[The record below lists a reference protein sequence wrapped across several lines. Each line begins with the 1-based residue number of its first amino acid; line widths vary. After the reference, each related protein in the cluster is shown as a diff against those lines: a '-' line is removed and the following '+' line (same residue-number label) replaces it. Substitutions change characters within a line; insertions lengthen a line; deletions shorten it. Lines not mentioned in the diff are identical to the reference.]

1 MKPLGRDNLYVG
13 SASQQIYERSILMG
27 GVIGFVSKQD
37 CVMDLFFGTDYHS
50 HLGTKNGGMCVLQDS
65 GSFKR
70 SIHNIEN
77 SPFRSKFE
85 ADIEEMSG
93 KMGIG
98 AISDGDPQPLT
109 VHSRQGDYAITTV
122 GRINNKAELVKELLD
137 GMSGQF
143 MSMSGGD
150 INNTELVA
158 ALVSTGKDLVDGIKI
173 AQAKIDGSMTMLI
186 LTKDGL
192 YAARD
197 KYGRTPL
204 IIGQKDGAY
213 CAASESFAFIN
224 VGYKY
229 KRELGPA
236 EIAFITADGEETV
249 ADPQNEMKICAFL
262 WTYFGYTTSIY
273 EGRNVEL
280 MRNSNGGLLAEK
292 DGDLDVDYV
301 AGVPDSGVAHALG
314 YANKSRVPYARPLI
328 KYTPTWPR
336 SFMPQNQKARDRIAK
351 MKLVPVFQ
359 IIKDKKFVLIDDSI
373 VRGTQLSQTV
383 SYLIDN
389 GAKEIHVRS
398 ACPPIMYGCKYL
410 NFSRSVSDLELITRR
425 VIRDLE
431 GIEADEISQ
440 ELLAE
445 YADGKTEKHQAM
457 VEEIRKRLKFDSLGF
472 QDLEDTVKAIG
483 VDKCKLCTYCWDG
496 RE

>member
-1 MKPLGRDNLYVG
+1 
-13 SASQQIYERSILMG
+13 MG
-27 GVIGFVSKQD
+27 GVIGFVSKKD

-50 HLGTKNGGMCVLQDS
+50 HLGTKRGGMCVYQED
-65 GSFKR
+65 GFNR
-70 SIHNIEN
+70 AIHNIEN

-85 ADIEEMSG
+85 SDIEDMSG

-109 VHSRQGDYAITTV
+109 VRSRQGDYAITTV
-122 GRINNKAELVKELLD
+122 GRINNKEEIVEELLKERPAH
-137 GMSGQF
+137 F
-143 MSMSGGD
+143 MSMSGGA
-150 INNTELVA
+150 INSTELVA
-158 ALVSTGKDLVDGIKI
+158 ALVSTGKDIVDGIRI
-173 AQAKIDGSMTMLI
+173 AQEKIDGSMTMLI
-186 LTKDGL
+186 LTKEGL

-204 IIGQKDGAY
+204 IIGQKKGAF

-236 EIAFITADGEETV
+236 EIAFLTADGEETV
-249 ADPQNEMKICAFL
+249 AEPQDEMKICAFL

-280 MRNSNGGLLAEK
+280 MRNRNGELLAEK
-292 DGDLDVDYV
+292 DEDLDVDYV
-301 AGVPDSGVAHALG
+301 AGVPDSGIAHALG

-336 SFMPQNQKARDRIAK
+336 SFMPQNQKARNLIAK

-359 IIKDKKFVLIDDSI
+359 IIKNKKFVLIDDSI
-373 VRGTQLSQTV
+373 VRGTQLSETV
-383 SYLIDN
+383 SYLIEN
-389 GAKEIHVRS
+389 GAKDIHVRS

-410 NFSRSVSDLELITRR
+410 NFSRSVSDLELINRR
-425 VIRDLE
+425 CIRELE
-431 GIEADEISQ
+431 GMDDPGDAAANPAGFDNAVQSDIPRDILEQ
-440 ELLAE
+440 
-445 YADGKTEKHQAM
+445 YADSSTEKHKKM
-457 VEEIRKRLKFDSLGF
+457 VELIRQKLNFDSLKF

-483 VDKCKLCTYCWDG
+483 IDKCKLCTYCWDG
-496 RE
+496 KE

>member
-1 MKPLGRDNLYVG
+1 
-13 SASQQIYERSILMG
+13 MG

-50 HLGTKNGGMCVLQDS
+50 HLGTKNDG
-65 GSFKR
+65 FNR
-70 SIHNIEN
+70 SIHNIQN

-85 ADIEEMSG
+85 SDIEEMKG
-93 KMGIG
+93 NMGIG

-109 VHSRQGDYAITTV
+109 VCSRQGDYAITTV
-122 GRINNKAELVKELLD
+122 GRINNKEAIVKELLKD
-137 GMSGQF
+137 RPTQF
-143 MSMSGGD
+143 MSMSGGT

-158 ALVSTGKDLVDGIKI
+158 ALVSTGRDIVDGIRI
-173 AQAKIDGSMTMLI
+173 AQAKIDGSLTMLI
-186 LTKDGL
+186 LTKEGL

-204 IIGQKDGAY
+204 IIGKKDGAY
-213 CAASESFAFIN
+213 SAASESFAFIN

-229 KRELGPA
+229 QRELGPA
-236 EIAFITADGEETV
+236 EIAFLTADSEKTV
-249 ADPQNEMKICAFL
+249 SEPQEGMRICAFM

-280 MRNSNGGLLAEK
+280 MRNRNGELLAQR

-301 AGVPDSGVAHALG
+301 AGVPDSGIAHALG
-314 YANKSRVPYARPLI
+314 YANQSRVPYARPLI

-336 SFMPQNQKARDRIAK
+336 SFMPQNQKARNLIAK

-359 IIKDKKFVLIDDSI
+359 IIRDKKFVLVDDSI
-373 VRGTQLSQTV
+373 VRGTQLSETV

-398 ACPPIMYGCKYL
+398 ACPPIMYGCKFL

-431 GIEADEISQ
+431 GIKGDEISE

-445 YADGKTEKHQAM
+445 YADSNTDKHEAM
-457 VEEIRKRLKFDSLGF
+457 VEEIRKRLKFDSLKF
-472 QDLEDTVKAIG
+472 QNLEDTIEAIG
-483 VDKCKLCTYCWDG
+483 VDSCNLCTYCWNG
-496 RE
+496 KE

>member
-1 MKPLGRDNLYVG
+1 
-13 SASQQIYERSILMG
+13 MG
-27 GVIGFVSKQD
+27 GVIGFISRQD

-50 HLGTKNGGMCVLQDS
+50 HLGTKNGGMCVLQED
-65 GSFKR
+65 GFNR

-85 ADIEEMSG
+85 EDLEEMSG

-98 AISDGDPQPLT
+98 SISDGDPQPLT
-109 VHSRQGDYAITTV
+109 VRSRQGDYAITTV
-122 GRINNKAELVKELLD
+122 GRINNKEELVAELLKD
-137 GMSGQF
+137 RAGQF
-143 MSMSGGD
+143 MSMSGGG

-158 ALVSTGKDLVDGIKI
+158 ALVSTGKDIVDGIKI
-173 AQAKIDGSMTMLI
+173 AQSKIDGSMTMLI
-186 LTKDGL
+186 LTEDGL

-204 IIGQKDGAY
+204 IIGEKDGAY

-224 VGYKY
+224 VGYRY

-236 EIAFITADGEETV
+236 EVAFITADGEKTV
-249 ADPQNEMKICAFL
+249 ADPQKEMKICAFL

-280 MRNSNGGLLAEK
+280 MRNRNGELLAQR

-301 AGVPDSGVAHALG
+301 AGVPDSGTAHALG
-314 YANKSRVPYARPLI
+314 YANQSRTPYSRPLI

-383 SYLIDN
+383 SYLIEN

-398 ACPPIMYGCKYL
+398 ACPPIMYGCKFL

-431 GIEADEISQ
+431 GIEADDITP
-440 ELLAE
+440 ELLKE
-445 YADGKTEKHQAM
+445 YADGSTEKHAAM
-457 VEEIRKRLKFDSLGF
+457 VDEIRKRLKFDSLRF
-472 QDLEDTVKAIG
+472 QNLEDTVEAIG